1 MPDAKETLKEWCSSG
16 KLSEA
21 SLTSDGATLTLGD
34 VSLPGKENITV
45 SSADGK
51 EAQYTLGSIFLQ
63 ILDPDQSLPKYRMA
77 CKKHAVTDPVKALD
91 KPIIVGFFLSSSSS
105 SSAAPPAAAAAAPVE
120 AAAAEAEKPAAAAD
134 SSKPP
139 EHRKDKDADR
149 KRSSSSSSKHHDKH
163 RRDKKRPPSHHK
175 DKHRDKHAKKHR
187 SMVTNEQLFS
197 NLNVVV
203 DKRGKQ
209 VQPGAPSAPGGDE
222 SKSKEATSPDLV
234 EEPRNEEFEAI
245 RKALSPEGFQV
256 TPEMLEKHKEITET
270 LMAHEI
276 PVGDSAS
283 VLRAS
288 SVGANL
294 SRVLNL
300 FVETVNPSKGKK
312 SSGQSPIKKSAR
324 PYLAGKKPIILLP
337 KGMTAPI
344 TMVNGYEFF
353 ANSRFYPRDVV
364 MKTKSLQ
371 ANMKTTKFSRKM
383 PGVGQIEY
391 ELLDNP
397 RKLQTKE
404 EWERVVAVVVLGHKW
419 QFKDWPGKYSDPV
432 QLFAK
437 VFGFYVGIEG
447 DTLPADLV
455 GWAVLRSKLH
465 RDKRG
470 LDSVTHASFWNALDE
485 WIKIH
490 KPELVPHGM
499 E

>member
-1 MPDAKETLKEWCSSG
+1 M
-16 KLSEA
+16 
-21 SLTSDGATLTLGD
+21 
-34 VSLPGKENITV
+34 
-45 SSADGK
+45 
-51 EAQYTLGSIFLQ
+51 
-63 ILDPDQSLPKYRMA
+63 
-77 CKKHAVTDPVKALD
+77 
-91 KPIIVGFFLSSSSS
+91 
-105 SSAAPPAAAAAAPVE
+105 
-120 AAAAEAEKPAAAAD
+120 
-134 SSKPP
+134 
-139 EHRKDKDADR
+139 
-149 KRSSSSSSKHHDKH
+149 
-163 RRDKKRPPSHHK
+163 
-175 DKHRDKHAKKHR
+175 
-187 SMVTNEQLFS
+187 
-197 NLNVVV
+197 
-203 DKRGKQ
+203 
-209 VQPGAPSAPGGDE
+209 
-222 SKSKEATSPDLV
+222 V

-300 FVETVNPSKGKK
+300 FVDTVNPSKGKGKGSAQSPVKK
-312 SSGQSPIKKSAR
+312 SSR
-324 PYLAGKKPIILLP
+324 PYLIGKKPIILLP

-353 ANSRFYPRDVV
+353 ANSRFYPRDMV

-371 ANMKTTKFSRKM
+371 THMKTTKFSRKM

-447 DTLPADLV
+447 DTLPTDLV
-455 GWAVLRSKLH
+455 GWAVSRSKLH

-470 LDSVTHASFWNALDE
+470 LDSVTHASFWNSLDE